1 MEDPVILPGSN
12 KIVDRSI
19 IIRHLL
25 NSKTDPFNRQ
35 PLSEELLIPA
45 TELKDR
51 ISKWK
56 NEKLKEILSNQSE
69 STTSNLGETN

>member
-25 NSKTDPFNRQ
+25 NSKTDPFYRQ